1 MIFNNITELIGKTP
15 VMDLSSY
22 GKEVS
27 AKSRLLGKLEFFNPA
42 GSVKD
47 RVGAAMIKA
56 AEEDG
61 RLTKDSVIVEPT
73 SGNTGIGLAAV
84 AASRGYRAVI
94 VMPDTMS
101 VERRRLIGA
110 YGAEIIL
117 TDGKLGMKGAID
129 KADEICSENKNA
141 ILAGQ
146 FTNPCNPLAHYTT
159 TGPEIWEDTEG
170 KIDVFVAGIGT
181 GGTISGVGK
190 YLKEKNPN
198 IKIIGVEP
206 AGSPYLTTGVAG
218 PHGLQGIGA
227 GFVPDT
233 LDLSVVDEIV
243 CVKDEEAYAAGRLL
257 ATKEGILVGITSGAC
272 AFAMGELSKREEF
285 AEGTILALFP
295 DTGERYLSTPMF
307 S

>member
-27 AKSRLLGKLEFFNPA
+27 AKSRLLAKLEFFNPA

-56 AEEDG
+56 AEEVG

-101 VERRRLIGA
+101 IERRRLIGA

-129 KADEICSENKNA
+129 KADEICCENKNA

-233 LDLSVVDEIV
+233 LDLSIVDEIV

-285 AEGTILALFP
+285 AERTILALFP